1 MVVAILRIRVF
12 CERALGARLDGSSTG
27 LGPNSYQTVAGT
39 VDLTQRSSA
48 RRLRLVHCE
57 VAPEHRASL
66 LST

>member
-1 MVVAILRIRVF
+1 MVVAILRLRVF
-12 CERALGARLDGSSTG
+12 CERTLGARLDGSSTG
-27 LGPNSYQTVAGT
+27 TGPNSYQTVTGT

-48 RRLRLVHCE
+48 RRLHLAHCE